1 MKNNYVIINSFLL
14 RFFTGDMQLIA
25 EIYDVLKE
33 LAGLDNPQMAD
44 VFAEWNKGMHLAIF
58 LLVYLCW
65 SGLRIYWQREKE
77 KLLEACFE
85 TFTLFCC
92 KPQFSTL
99 CLLVSQM
106 NESLK
111 FDTLIYSIIKLSISL
126 CAAELES
133 FLIEITVTIL
143 RKKDDLPE
151 VDEEGKNSDVD
162 HR

>member
-1 MKNNYVIINSFLL
+1 M
-14 RFFTGDMQLIA
+14 
-25 EIYDVLKE
+25 
-33 LAGLDNPQMAD
+33 
-44 VFAEWNKGMHLAIF
+44 
-58 LLVYLCW
+58 
-65 SGLRIYWQREKE
+65 
-77 KLLEACFE
+77 LEACFE

>member
-1 MKNNYVIINSFLL
+1 
-14 RFFTGDMQLIA
+14 
-25 EIYDVLKE
+25 
-33 LAGLDNPQMAD
+33 
-44 VFAEWNKGMHLAIF
+44 
-58 LLVYLCW
+58 
-65 SGLRIYWQREKE
+65 
-77 KLLEACFE
+77 
-85 TFTLFCC
+85 
-92 KPQFSTL
+92 
-99 CLLVSQM
+99 M

-111 FDTLIYSIIKLSISL
+111 FDTLIYSIIKLLISL